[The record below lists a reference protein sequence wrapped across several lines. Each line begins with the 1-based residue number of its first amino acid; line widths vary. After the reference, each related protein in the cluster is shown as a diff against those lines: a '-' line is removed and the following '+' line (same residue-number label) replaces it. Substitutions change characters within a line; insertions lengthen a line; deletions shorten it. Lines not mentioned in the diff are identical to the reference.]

1 MRIVV
6 ALGGNALLHRGEA
19 PDAEPQRRNVDHAVR
34 ALAPLAGDHDL
45 VITHGNGPQIGVL
58 AMETAA
64 DPLLTMPYPL
74 SVLGAQT
81 QGLIGLWLVQSISNR
96 IPDRQVVAL
105 ITRCVVDGGD
115 PAFDNPTKFVGPVY
129 DEFEARRHAV
139 DGGWTVKPDGAMWRR
154 VVASPVPQ
162 RIAEAEVIRLL
173 VEAGVLVVCAGGGG
187 VPVVE
192 VADGSLA
199 CVEGVID
206 KDLSSALLAEEL
218 GADMLALLTD
228 VPFVETSFGMP
239 GSQPLRDVTV
249 AELRSYS
256 FPAGSMGPKVEA
268 VCRFVERTNGVAVIG
283 ALDDAAAVIAGTAG
297 TRVRIS

>member
-34 ALAPLAGDHDL
+34 ALAPLAVDHDL

-58 AMETAA
+58 ALESAA
-64 DPLLTMPYPL
+64 DPLLTTPYPL

-81 QGLIGLWLVQSISNR
+81 QGLIGLWLVQSLSNR
-96 IPDRQVVAL
+96 VPDRQVAAL
-105 ITRCVVDGGD
+105 VTRCVVDGGD
-115 PAFDNPTKFVGPVY
+115 PAFDHPTKFVGPVY
-129 DEFEARRHAV
+129 DEVEARRLAA
-139 DGGWTVKPDGAMWRR
+139 DGGWTVRPDGAMWRR

-173 VEAGVLVVCAGGGG
+173 VDSGVLVVCAGGGG

-192 VADGSLA
+192 VADGTLA

-228 VPFVETSFGMP
+228 VPFVETAFGEP
-239 GSQPLRDVTV
+239 GSRPLHDVTV
-249 AELRSYS
+249 ADLRSHS
-256 FPAGSMGPKVEA
+256 FPAGSMGPKVQA
-268 VCRFVERTNGVAVIG
+268 VCRFVERTHGVAVIG
-283 ALDDAAAVIAGTAG
+283 ALDDAAGVIAGTSG
-297 TRVRIS
+297 TRVRLS

>member
-34 ALAPLAGDHDL
+34 ALAPLVADHDL

-58 AMETAA
+58 AMESAA
-64 DPLLTMPYPL
+64 DPLLATPYPL

-81 QGLIGLWLVQSISNR
+81 QGLIGLWLVQSITNR
-96 IPDRQVVAL
+96 IPDRRVVAL
-105 ITRCVVDGGD
+105 VTRCVVDGGD
-115 PAFDNPTKFVGPVY
+115 PAFDDPTKFVGPVY
-129 DEFEARRHAV
+129 GQAEARQLATA
-139 DGGWTVKPDGAMWRR
+139 GGWTVKPDGLKWRR

-162 RIAEAEVIRLL
+162 RIVEAHVIRLL
-173 VEAGVLVVCAGGGG
+173 VDAGVLVVCAGGGG

-192 VADGSLA
+192 VADGTLA

-228 VPFVETSFGMP
+228 VPFVETAFGMP
-239 GSQPLRDVTV
+239 GSRPLHDVTV
-249 AELRSYS
+249 SELRSYS
-256 FPAGSMGPKVEA
+256 FAAGSMGPKVEA
-268 VCRFVERTNGVAVIG
+268 VCRFVERTRGVAVIG
-283 ALDDAAAVIAGTAG
+283 ALDDAAEVVAGEAG
-297 TRVRIS
+297 TRVRLS